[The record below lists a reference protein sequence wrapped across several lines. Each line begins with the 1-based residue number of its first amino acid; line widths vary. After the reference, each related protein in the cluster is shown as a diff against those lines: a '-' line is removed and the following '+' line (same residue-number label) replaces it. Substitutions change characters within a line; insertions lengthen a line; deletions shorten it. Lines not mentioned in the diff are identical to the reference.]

1 MSQSCCTHTRWR
13 RRCTSFETHSSENEW
28 SPYLWHDSFIRATRL
43 IHLNANDATQ
53 SSEREWP
60 PYLWHDSFIRAT
72 RLIHLNA
79 HDATQSSER
88 EWSPYS
94 WHDSII
100 RATWLIHRMKCQMN
114 ESLCTYEWV
123 LSQIWRSFTFRWMGH
138 SFAFKWMSHVAHTN
152 ESCHKYGHHS
162 HSDEWVMSHIRMS
175 RVTNMDIIHIQM
187 NESCRTYEWVVSQ
200 IWTSFTFRW
209 MSHVAHTNE
218 SCHKYGHHSH
228 SDEWVTSFIHDAN
241 SFAMCRCTSFAFI
254 RNSSIFV
261 TRLIHM
267 CDMTHSSECDVT
279 HSSVGAHHLHSFAIH

>member
-1 MSQSCCTHTRWR
+1 MLH
-13 RRCTSFETHSSENEW
+13 
-28 SPYLWHDSFIRATRL
+28 I
-43 IHLNANDATQ
+43 
-53 SSEREWP
+53 
-60 PYLWHDSFIRAT
+60 
-72 RLIHLNA
+72 
-79 HDATQSSER
+79 
-88 EWSPYS
+88 
-94 WHDSII
+94 
-100 RATWLIHRMKCQMN
+100 
-114 ESLCTYEWV
+114 WV
-123 LSQIWRSFTFRWMGH
+123 
-138 SFAFKWMSHVAHTN
+138 SHVAHTRGEDVGAHHSRLIHLKMNDLHICDMTHSYVRHDSFIWMRMTRLNHLNVNDLHIYDMTHSYVRHDSFIWMRMTRLNHLNVNDLHIRDMTRSYVRRDSFIEWSVRWMSHFAHMN
-152 ESCHKYGHHS
+152 ESCHKYGDRS
-162 HSDEWVMSHIRMS
+162 HSDEWVTRSHSNEWVTLHIRMS